1 MARTTAKL
9 SSITPR
15 KATTSDNR
23 RHGNRWALTKAF
35 GEFILSITDLNQPL
49 PAPRLLASP
58 TLLIRSDKAKIYI
71 YLCYGGI

>member
-9 SSITPR
+9 SSIMPR
-15 KATTSDNR
+15 MATTSDNR
-23 RHGNRWALTKAF
+23 HHGNRWALTKAF

-49 PAPRLLASP
+49 PVPHLLASP
-58 TLLIRSDKAKIYI
+58 TLIRSDKAKIYI